1 MGFKTGLLIGA
12 AAGYVLG
19 AKAGRERYQQI
30 MDGWA
35 RFCGTDCLQ
44 GMASKG
50 KAVVDMTAE
59 RVKGAVTEHFGDE
72 DSKD

>member
-35 RFCGTDCLQ
+35 RISGDDRLQ
-44 GMASKG
+44 AIASKG
-50 KAVVDMTAE
+50 KAMGEMAAE
-59 RVKGAVTEHFGDE
+59 RVKDTVAERFGSDDE
-72 DSKD
+72 A

>member
-19 AKAGRERYQQI
+19 AKAGRERYEQI

-35 RFCGTDCLQ
+35 RISGDDRFQDI
-44 GMASKG
+44 ASKG
-50 KAVVDMTAE
+50 RAVVDLAAE
-59 RVKGAVTEHFGDE
+59 RVKDTVGDKFDDE
-72 DSKD
+72 EA